1 MNRTRVGL
9 GILVLALAAAASS
22 AQVADSA
29 RIYLQRGNTAIFG
42 GKHQEA
48 VDQYARALRFDPNLS
63 GAVYN
68 MACAY
73 SLMGRKKEAVK
84 WLSRAVDLGNY
95 LFDGDGDFDNIRGMK
110 EYAALRKRADKLLA
124 AAKAKEYPP
133 VVLVP
138 AGGDAATPRPL
149 LVALHGYG
157 NNAADFSRAFAWIPD
172 RLGYIVCCPY
182 GPEVMGTTSFSWGE
196 QPLAAGQR
204 VREAI
209 DAVRRQYAIDTTRII
224 LAGFSQ
230 GGGYAYDLGVR
241 LVGAFQ
247 GVIPMGAGWF
257 DTTLA
262 ANIPGAARRGT
273 RFFVMLGALEREER
287 QAVNRDAVRRLAAG
301 GVGVSY
307 TLYPGVGHALPE
319 DRDFELERAIRWIE
333 RARP

>member
-1 MNRTRVGL
+1 MNRSLVCL
-9 GILVLALAAAASS
+9 VILPFALAAATAA
-22 AQVADSA
+22 AQSTDSA
-29 RIYLQRGNTAIFG
+29 RTYLQRGNTAIFG

-48 VDQYARALRFDPNLS
+48 VEQYARALRFDPNLS

-68 MACAY
+68 TACAY

-95 LFDGDGDFDNIRGMK
+95 MFDNDGDFDNIRGTR
-110 EYAALRKRADKLLA
+110 EYAALRKRADKLLGA
-124 AAKAKEYPP
+124 ARAKPYPP
-133 VVLVP
+133 VILAP
-138 AGGDAATPRPL
+138 AGDPGTPRPL

-157 NNAADFSRAFAWIPD
+157 SNAEDFSRAFTWIPN

-182 GPEVMGTTSFSWGE
+182 GPEVMGMTSFSWGGTDDAE
-196 QPLAAGQR
+196 RR
-204 VREAI
+204 VRETIADI
-209 DAVRRQYAIDTTRII
+209 RRRYAIDTTRII

-230 GGGYAYDLGVR
+230 GGGYAYDLGLR
-241 LVGAFQ
+241 LSGLFRGA
-247 GVIPMGAGWF
+247 IPMGAGWF

-262 ANIPGAARRGT
+262 ARIPEAARRGM
-273 RFFVMLGALEREER
+273 RFVVMLGALEHEER

-301 GVGVSY
+301 DVAVSY

-333 RARP
+333 RGRP

>member
-1 MNRTRVGL
+1 MNRTSVGCL
-9 GILVLALAAAASS
+9 ILTLTFAAAAAA

-48 VDQYARALRFDPNLS
+48 VEQYARALRFDPGLS

-68 MACAY
+68 TACAY
-73 SLMGRKKEAVK
+73 SLMGRKKEAIK

-95 LFDGDGDFDNIRGMK
+95 MFDGDGDFDNIRGIK
-110 EYAALRKRADKLLA
+110 EYAALKQRADRLLA
-124 AAKAKEYPP
+124 AAKDKAYPP
-133 VVLVP
+133 VILAP

-172 RLGYIVCCPY
+172 RLGYVVCCPY

-196 QPLAAGQR
+196 RPLAAGQR

-209 DAVRRQYAIDTTRII
+209 DAVRRQYAIDTARII

-241 LVGAFQ
+241 LAGAFQ

-262 ANIPGAARRGT
+262 TQIPVAAQRGT
-273 RFFVMLGALEREER
+273 RFFVMLGALEHEER

-301 GVGVSY
+301 GVAVSY

-319 DRDFELERAIRWIE
+319 DRDYELERAIRWIE
-333 RARP
+333 RGMP